1 MANPFGASAKSH
13 GVPAGRALA
22 DPRPIY
28 GGQAVIEGVM
38 IRGQRFFSLA
48 VRRLDG
54 TIFRTAEPLSSVY
67 TGRLRRIPLLRG
79 VVVLGETLILG
90 MKVLSRSANI
100 AVEDQTQGEQKELG
114 GWVLFLSL
122 GVSMLIGVGI
132 FFLMPLFAARSL
144 DIWIAPGPLG
154 DFISNFLEGLLRLG
168 LLVGYISVIGLM
180 KDIRRVFAYHGAEHM
195 TIHAYERGLPLE
207 VANIR
212 PFSTAH
218 PRCGTAFLLTV
229 AVVAIFIFS
238 LLGRPDIQWAIL
250 SRILLIPVIAGMSY
264 EVIRFSGLHQGNF
277 FSNIVAAP
285 GMALQRLTTRR
296 PDDDQIE
303 VAIEAMNAA
312 LEADEG
318 RVAAT
323 PEEETGGTP

>member
-1 MANPFGASAKSH
+1 
-13 GVPAGRALA
+13 
-22 DPRPIY
+22 
-28 GGQAVIEGVM
+28 M

-54 TIFRTAEPLSSVY
+54 TIYRTAEPLSTIY
-67 TGRLRRIPLLRG
+67 TGKLRRIPLLRG
-79 VVVLGETLILG
+79 VVVLGETLVLG
-90 MKVLSRSANI
+90 MKVLTRSANI
-100 AVEDQTQGEQKELG
+100 AMEDQTQGEQKELG

-122 GVSMLIGVGI
+122 AISLSVGVGI

-144 DIWIAPGPLG
+144 DFWLAPGPLG
-154 DFISNFLEGLLRLG
+154 DFISNFLEGILRLG
-168 LLVGYISVIGLM
+168 LLVGYIAVIGLM

-207 VANIR
+207 VDNVR

-238 LLGRPDIQWAIL
+238 LLGRPDIIWAIL
-250 SRILLIPVIAGMSY
+250 SRILFIPVIAGASY
-264 EVIRFSGLHQGNF
+264 EVIRFAGLHQGNPL
-277 FSNIVAAP
+277 STLLSAP

-303 VAIEAMNAA
+303 VAIVAMNAA
-312 LEADEG
+312 LAADEG
-318 RVAAT
+318 REPMRA
-323 PEEETGGTP
+323 EEEAKA

>member
-1 MANPFGASAKSH
+1 MDKP
-13 GVPAGRALA
+13 RA
-22 DPRPIY
+22 IY

-54 TIFRTAEPLSSVY
+54 TIYRTAEPLSTFY
-67 TGRLRRIPLLRG
+67 TGKLRRIPLLRG
-79 VVVLGETLILG
+79 VVVLAETLVLG

-100 AVEDQTQGEQKELG
+100 PVEDQSQGEQKELG

-122 GVSMLIGVGI
+122 GISMLIGVGI

-154 DFISNFLEGLLRLG
+154 DFVSNFVEGLLRLG
-168 LLVGYISVIGLM
+168 LLVGYIAVIGLM
-180 KDIRRVFAYHGAEHM
+180 KDIKRVFAYHGAEHM
-195 TIHAYERGLPLE
+195 TIHAYERGLPLN
-207 VANIR
+207 VDNIR

-229 AVVAIFIFS
+229 GVVAIFIFS
-238 LLGRPDIQWAIL
+238 LLGRPDIYWAIL
-250 SRILLIPVIAGMSY
+250 SRILLIPVIAGASY
-264 EVIRFSGLHQGNF
+264 EVIRFAGLRQGNPI
-277 FSNIVAAP
+277 STILSAP

-303 VAIEAMNAA
+303 VAIVAMNAA
-312 LEADEG
+312 LDADEG
-318 RVAAT
+318 RGEGAAGESVVGSEVH
-323 PEEETGGTP
+323 PHPNLPPSRGKG

>member
-1 MANPFGASAKSH
+1 MPE
-13 GVPAGRALA
+13 
-22 DPRPIY
+22 PRPIY

-54 TIFRTAEPLSSVY
+54 TIFRTAEPLSNFY
-67 TGRLRRIPLLRG
+67 TGKMRHIPLLRG
-79 VVVLGETLILG
+79 VVILIETLMLG

-100 AVEDQTQGEQKELG
+100 AMEDQTQGEQKELG

-122 GVSMLIGVGI
+122 GVSLLIGVGF

-144 DIWIAPGPLG
+144 DVWLAPGPLG
-154 DFISNFLEGLLRLG
+154 DVISNFLEGLLRLL
-168 LLVGYISVIGLM
+168 LLVGYIGVIGLM
-180 KDIRRVFAYHGAEHM
+180 KDIKRVFAYHGAEHM
-195 TIHAYERGLPLE
+195 TIHAYERGLPLN
-207 VANIR
+207 VDNVR

-264 EVIRFSGLHQGNF
+264 EVIRFAGLRQGSW
-277 FSNIVAAP
+277 FSKILSAP

-303 VAIEAMNAA
+303 VAIVAMNAA
-312 LEADEG
+312 LEADGERKISPTCCEG
-318 RVAAT
+318 VDAAVT
-323 PEEETGGTP
+323 PESARQPEGDPPGETP

>member
-1 MANPFGASAKSH
+1 
-13 GVPAGRALA
+13 
-22 DPRPIY
+22 
-28 GGQAVIEGVM
+28 M

-54 TIFRTAEPLSSVY
+54 TIYSTAEPLSTFY
-67 TGRLRRIPLLRG
+67 TGKLRSIPLLRG
-79 VVVLGETLILG
+79 VVVLAETLVLG

-122 GVSMLIGVGI
+122 GISLLVGVGI

-154 DFISNFLEGLLRLG
+154 DFISNFVEGLLRLA
-168 LLVGYISVIGLM
+168 LLVGYIALIGMM
-180 KDIRRVFAYHGAEHM
+180 KDIKRVFAYHGAEHM
-195 TIHAYERGLPLE
+195 TIHAYERGLPLN
-207 VANIR
+207 VDNVR

-250 SRILLIPVIAGMSY
+250 SRILLIPVIAGASY
-264 EVIRFSGLHQGNF
+264 EVIRFAGLRQGNPI
-277 FSNIVAAP
+277 STILSAP
-285 GMALQRLTTRR
+285 GMALAAFDYATARR
-296 PDDDQIE
+296 RSD
-303 VAIEAMNAA
+303 
-312 LEADEG
+312 
-318 RVAAT
+318 
-323 PEEETGGTP
+323 